1 MTSAELKAKMEA
13 AQAKVEKIK
22 KTIERHEKGA
32 EKKLAVLTKNGWL
45 PNPSLYCGDNLNHDA
60 YWAACEYESKLD
72 DIKTATRKLAD
83 AEKVVQ
89 NWRAKYEKAQ
99 AQENKIEITLP
110 EVLKEMRD
118 QLTKIWTKA
127 DIEKRTK
134 MQQVKS
140 ELDYKAFRKEYS
152 FDEEESLNKS
162 DEQFKVKNRKEAEL
176 WVWDLYNRV
185 IAEVGEVTDFSG
197 IHFSGKALNGF
208 VRGTKGAVNV
218 ETIVAGGYN
227 IQKRHLRVIL
237 HKA

>member
-32 EKKLAVLTKNGWL
+32 EKKMAVLTKNGWL
-45 PNPSLYCGDNLNHDA
+45 PNSSLYRGANHDA

-89 NWRAKYEKAQ
+89 NWQAKYEKAYEKAQ
-99 AQENKIEITLP
+99 AIETTLP
-110 EVLKEMRD
+110 EALKEMRD

-134 MQQVKS
+134 MHQVKS
-140 ELDYKAFRKEYS
+140 ELDYRAFRKQYRY
-152 FDEEESLNKS
+152 DEEESLNKT
-162 DEQFKVKNRKEAEL
+162 DEQFEMRNRKEAEL

-208 VRGTKGAVNV
+208 VGGTKGAVNV
-218 ETIVAGGYN
+218 ETILAGGYN
-227 IQKRHLRVIL
+227 IQKLHMRVIL

>member
-1 MTSAELKAKMEA
+1 MTSTELKAKMEA

-45 PNPSLYCGDNLNHDA
+45 PNSSLYSSVNYDA

-89 NWRAKYEKAQ
+89 NWHDKYEKAL
-99 AQENKIEITLP
+99 AQENKIETTLP
-110 EVLKEMRD
+110 EILKEMRD
-118 QLTKIWTKA
+118 QLTKIWTKI

-134 MQQVKS
+134 MRHVKS
-140 ELDYKAFRKEYS
+140 ELDYEAFRKEYS
-152 FDEEESLNKS
+152 FVEEESLNKT
-162 DEQFKVKNRKEAEL
+162 DEQFEMQNRKEAEL

-208 VRGTKGAVNV
+208 VGGTKGAVNV
-218 ETIVAGGYN
+218 ETILAGGYN
-227 IQKRHLRVIL
+227 IQKLHMRVIL

>member
-32 EKKLAVLTKNGWL
+32 EKKMAVLTKNGWL
-45 PNPSLYCGDNLNHDA
+45 PNPSLYSGVNHDA

-89 NWRAKYEKAQ
+89 NWMAKYEKALT
-99 AQENKIEITLP
+99 QETRIETTLP
-110 EVLKEMRD
+110 EVVKEKRD

-140 ELDYKAFRKEYS
+140 ELDYKRSRKRRNYCS
-152 FDEEESLNKS
+152 WWI
-162 DEQFKVKNRKEAEL
+162 QHTEAPP
-176 WVWDLYNRV
+176 
-185 IAEVGEVTDFSG
+185 
-197 IHFSGKALNGF
+197 
-208 VRGTKGAVNV
+208 
-218 ETIVAGGYN
+218 AG
-227 IQKRHLRVIL
+227 HSP
-237 HKA
+237 

>member
-13 AQAKVEKIK
+13 AQAKVEKVK

-45 PNPSLYCGDNLNHDA
+45 PNPSLYRSANYDA

-72 DIKTATRKLAD
+72 DIKTATKKLAD

-89 NWRAKYEKAQ
+89 NWQAKYEKAR
-99 AQENKIEITLP
+99 AQENKIETTLP
-110 EVLKEMRD
+110 EILKEMRD

-127 DIEKRTK
+127 DIEKRTE
-134 MQQVKS
+134 MRQVKS
-140 ELDYKAFRKEYS
+140 ELDYLAFRKEYS
-152 FDEEESLNKS
+152 FAEEESLNKT
-162 DEQFKVKNRKEAEL
+162 DEQFEMQNRKEAEL

-197 IHFSGKALNGF
+197 ICFRGKALNGF

-218 ETIVAGGYN
+218 ETILAGGYN
-227 IQKRHLRVIL
+227 IQKLHMRVIL

>member
-45 PNPSLYCGDNLNHDA
+45 PNPSLYRGASYDA

-89 NWRAKYEKAQ
+89 NWQAKYEKAV
-99 AQENKIEITLP
+99 AQENKIETTLP
-110 EVLKEMRD
+110 EILKEMRD
-118 QLTKIWTKA
+118 QLTKIWTKI

-134 MQQVKS
+134 MRHVKS
-140 ELDYKAFRKEYS
+140 ELDYEAFRKEYS
-152 FDEEESLNKS
+152 FVEEESLNKT
-162 DEQFKVKNRKEAEL
+162 DEQFEMQNRKEAEL

-208 VRGTKGAVNV
+208 GGGTKGAVNV
-218 ETIVAGGYN
+218 ETILAGGYN
-227 IQKRHLRVIL
+227 IQKLHMRVIL

>member
-45 PNPSLYCGDNLNHDA
+45 PNPSLYRGASYDA

-89 NWRAKYEKAQ
+89 NWQAKYEKAR
-99 AQENKIEITLP
+99 AQENKIETTLP
-110 EVLKEMRD
+110 EILKEMRD

-127 DIEKRTK
+127 DIEKRTE
-134 MQQVKS
+134 MRQVKS
-140 ELDYKAFRKEYS
+140 ELDYMAFRKEYS
-152 FDEEESLNKS
+152 FAEEESLNKT
-162 DEQFKVKNRKEAEL
+162 DEQFEMQNRKEAEL

-197 IHFSGKALNGF
+197 IRFRGKALNGF

-218 ETIVAGGYN
+218 ETILAGGYN
-227 IQKRHLRVIL
+227 IQKLHMRVIL

>member
-32 EKKLAVLTKNGWL
+32 EKKMAVLTKNGWE
-45 PNPSLYCGDNLNHDA
+45 PDTSLYNCGKNQDA
-60 YWAACEYESKLD
+60 YWAVCEYESKLD

-89 NWRAKYEKAQ
+89 NWQAKYEKAQ
-99 AQENKIEITLP
+99 AQENKIETTLP

-134 MQQVKS
+134 MHQVKS
-140 ELDYKAFRKEYS
+140 ELDYKAFRKQYRY
-152 FDEEESLNKS
+152 DEEESLNKT
-162 DEQFKVKNRKEAEL
+162 DEQFEMQNRKEAEL

-197 IHFSGKALNGF
+197 VHFCGKALNGF